1 MRVCVQAY
9 LRMRLGR
16 GGRGRGSRRR
26 LVVAIDDAV
35 VYDQG
40 VTPGPCGRD
49 VTIVIRGTGR
59 AVFRNRVLRND
70 FWHDE
75 ILCE

>member
-1 MRVCVQAY
+1 MCVCVQAY

-16 GGRGRGSRRR
+16 GGSRRR

-49 VTIVIRGTGR
+49 VTIVIRGTG
-59 AVFRNRVLRND
+59 
-70 FWHDE
+70 
-75 ILCE
+75 

>member
-1 MRVCVQAY
+1 MHVCVQAY

-16 GGRGRGSRRR
+16 GGRGSQRR

-49 VTIVIRGTGR
+49 VTIVIRGTG
-59 AVFRNRVLRND
+59 
-70 FWHDE
+70 
-75 ILCE
+75 

>member
-16 GGRGRGSRRR
+16 GGRGRGSQRR

-49 VTIVIRGTGR
+49 VTIVIRGTG
-59 AVFRNRVLRND
+59 
-70 FWHDE
+70 
-75 ILCE
+75 